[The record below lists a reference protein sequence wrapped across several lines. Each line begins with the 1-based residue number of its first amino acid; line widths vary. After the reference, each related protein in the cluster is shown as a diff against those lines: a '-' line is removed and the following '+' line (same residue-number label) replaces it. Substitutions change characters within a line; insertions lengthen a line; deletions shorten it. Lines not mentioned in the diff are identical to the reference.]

1 MKMFR
6 RHVKK
11 ELSAYCNGE
20 LGPAE
25 HKRVAEHLLNCSGCR
40 AEYEEV
46 RLGSLLAERLP
57 KLSAPSAMWSEIE
70 SLLDDQ
76 SDKAASAPA
85 KRGILFGLGWPAI
98 AGASIVLVGAVILG
112 AIYLRDYGPRASWG
126 VRSMNGA
133 IIIDGER
140 VMGGGRLGVG
150 EVLETDSASRATISV
165 GQIGE
170 VELDPN
176 SRVRLVEARLT
187 EHRLALDRGK
197 MHAVIWAPPKLFF
210 VDTPS
215 AEAVDLGCAYTLE
228 VDDSN
233 RSFLR
238 VTLGWVALVRDGR
251 ESYVPRDAMC
261 ETRPS
266 AGPGTPFFEDAP
278 DNLKTA
284 LERFDFE
291 EGGEAALAEVLA
303 ASRQRDTL
311 TLWHLLHRTG
321 DDQRRITLDRM
332 IELVGLPRD
341 VTREGVLE
349 LDAEMM
355 ESWKTELYNSVWFP
369 WPASRLN

>member
-20 LGPAE
+20 LGHVE
-25 HKRVAEHLLNCSGCR
+25 HKRVAEHLLNCNRCR

-46 RLGSLLAERLP
+46 KLGALLAERLP
-57 KLSAPSAMWSEIE
+57 KMSAPSAMWSDIE
-70 SLLDDQ
+70 SLLDEE
-76 SDKAASAPA
+76 SDKAATAPA
-85 KRGILFGLGWPAI
+85 KRGALFGLGWPAV

-112 AIYLRDYGPRASWG
+112 AIYLRDYGPGASWG

-176 SRVRLVEARLT
+176 SRVRLVEARVT

-197 MHAVIWAPPKLFF
+197 MHAVIWAPPRLFF

-251 ESYVPRDAMC
+251 ESYVPRDAVC

-266 AGPGTPFFEDAP
+266 GGPGTPFFEDAP
-278 DNLKTA
+278 ENLKTA

-303 ASRQRDTL
+303 VSRERDTL
-311 TLWHLLHRTG
+311 TLWHLLHRTAG
-321 DDQRRITLDRM
+321 DQRRLTLDRM
-332 IELVGLPRD
+332 IELVGLPGD
-341 VTREGVLE
+341 VTREGALE

-355 ESWKTELYNSVWFP
+355 ESWKTELYTSVWFP